1 MISHYE
7 ITNDE
12 WTQITDAGE
21 RGSCWVALNTLKGG
35 GKCVIFHKNET
46 PSDDDL
52 IYAYPVYEPRGQNK
66 REVLSADYETDS
78 ETDIYYARMTEEG
91 GSCTLVVDVY

>member
-7 ITNDE
+7 ITHDE
-12 WTQITDAGE
+12 WTQITDTGE

-66 REVLSADYETDS
+66 REVLS
-78 ETDIYYARMTEEG
+78 TDIYYARMTEEG

>member
-7 ITNDE
+7 ITHDE
-12 WTQITDAGE
+12 WTQITDAGK

-66 REVLSADYETDS
+66 REVLSADPG
-78 ETDIYYARMTEEG
+78 TDIYYARMTEEG

>member
-7 ITNDE
+7 ITNEE
-12 WTQITDAGE
+12 WTEITNAE
-21 RGSCWVALNTLKGG
+21 ESGSCWVALNTLKGG

-66 REVLSADYETDS
+66 REVLSADS
-78 ETDIYYARMTEEG
+78 ETDIYYARMTEDG
-91 GSCTLVVDVY
+91 GSCTLVVDVI

>member
-7 ITNDE
+7 ITHDE

-21 RGSCWVALNTLKGG
+21 MGSCWVALNTLKGG
-35 GKCVIFHKNET
+35 GKCVIFHKNKT

-66 REVLSADYETDS
+66 REVLSADS
-78 ETDIYYARMTEEG
+78 KTDIYYARMTEEG

>member
-12 WTQITDAGE
+12 WTQITNAGE
-21 RGSCWVALNTLKGG
+21 GGSCWVALNTLKGG

-46 PSDDDL
+46 PNDDDL

-66 REVLSADYETDS
+66 RELITADDTS
-78 ETDIYYARMTEEG
+78 DIFYARMTKAG
-91 GSCTLVVDVY
+91 GSCTLVVDVL